1 MSKAKRKA
9 KQDGGT
15 FLGLIL
21 GMMIGLGIALGVAFY
36 VSRLPN
42 PFVAKNPSRLAG
54 QGSIDRGKDPN
65 ASLRSRGEVQ
75 PLPPVET
82 RRTTAADL
90 RRAIDQREAPRP
102 EAPAPEKV
110 DTAAVDKTPPRT
122 AEQRPATSAAPAP
135 APAPAAEQRP
145 AAPAPAPA
153 PAAAPAPRRQSAD
166 PLGDLVAARS
176 RAYATPSKQAQPSQG
191 ADPFTYFVQAGAF
204 RIPADAEAQRARLL
218 LLGVQ
223 ASVTQ
228 REQAGRPIWRVR
240 VGPFQ
245 NQDAAER
252 TKTRL
257 AENGFDAALVRV
269 QR

>member
-1 MSKAKRKA
+1 MSKARRKTKRKA
-9 KQDGGT
+9 GQDGGT

-42 PFVAKNPSRLAG
+42 PFVAKNPSRLA
-54 QGSIDRGKDPN
+54 SREAIDRSKDPN
-65 ASLRSRGEVQ
+65 AALRTRGEVQ
-75 PLPPVET
+75 PLPPVEKQQ
-82 RRTTAADL
+82 TTEEDL
-90 RRAIDQREAPRP
+90 RRAIEQREAQRH
-102 EAPAPEKV
+102 EAAAGSGQQ
-110 DTAAVDKTPPRT
+110 TAPRT
-122 AEQRPATSAAPAP
+122 VEQ
-135 APAPAAEQRP
+135 P
-145 AAPAPAPA
+145 AAPAPVEVRATTPQ
-153 PAAAPAPRRQSAD
+153 RQSAD

-176 RAYATPSKQAQPSQG
+176 RAYETPQPAPQR

-204 RIPADAEAQRARLL
+204 RIHADAEAQRARLL

-245 NQDAAER
+245 NQDAADR

-257 AENGFDAALVRV
+257 TENGFDAALVRV

>member
-1 MSKAKRKA
+1 MSKARRKTQR
-9 KQDGGT
+9 KTGQNGGT

-21 GMMIGLGIALGVAFY
+21 GMMVGLGIALGVAFY

-42 PFVAKNPSRLAG
+42 PFVAKNPSRLA
-54 QGSIDRGKDPN
+54 SREAIDRSKDPN
-65 ASLRSRGEVQ
+65 AALRSRGGVQ

-82 RRTTAADL
+82 QQTTEEDL
-90 RRAIDQREAPRP
+90 RRATGQREAPPEKTAPPADEQRP
-102 EAPAPEKV
+102 EAAP
-110 DTAAVDKTPPRT
+110 
-122 AEQRPATSAAPAP
+122 Q
-135 APAPAAEQRP
+135 
-145 AAPAPAPA
+145 
-153 PAAAPAPRRQSAD
+153 RQSAD

-176 RAYATPSKQAQPSQG
+176 RAYETPKQPATPPAPQPQRG
-191 ADPFTYFVQAGAF
+191 ADPFTYYVQAGAF
-204 RIPADAEAQRARLL
+204 RMAADAEAQRARLL
-218 LLGVQ
+218 LMGVQ

-228 REQAGRPIWRVR
+228 RDQAGRPIWRVR

-245 NQDAAER
+245 NQDAADR